1 MVHESTLLLVLD
13 LAGTFVFALNGAL
26 TAIEAA
32 RVDVV
37 GVITLGVIT
46 AIGGGTMRDLLIGA
60 IPPAAFQDWRYLA
73 VAMAG
78 GLAAFASS
86 HRLGQ
91 LAGIITILDAA
102 GLSMFAV
109 TGATKALSSGL
120 GAVPA
125 VILGGVTAVGGG
137 TIRDVLVRRIPSV
150 LHSEG
155 TLYAIP
161 ALAAASI
168 AVAASSTHTYG
179 TPAALGAVTAC
190 FALRM
195 TAVRYHLTA
204 PVPRRD
210 HPADPAQAETPGTG
224 KSPASYP
231 GRSQPI
237 KRHHTG

>member
-13 LAGTFVFALNGAL
+13 LAGTLVFALNGAL
-26 TAIEAA
+26 TAAEAA

-60 IPPAAFQDWRYLA
+60 VPPAAFQDWRYLA
-73 VAMAG
+73 VAMGG
-78 GLAAFASS
+78 GLVAFVSS
-86 HRLGQ
+86 QRLGQ

-109 TGATKALSSGL
+109 TGATKALSFGL

-161 ALAAASI
+161 ALVAAGI
-168 AVAASSTHTYG
+168 AVAADSAHVYG
-179 TPAALGAVTAC
+179 IPAALGAVAAC
-190 FALRM
+190 FGIRM
-195 TAVRYHLTA
+195 LAVRYHVTA
-204 PVPRRD
+204 PAPRRG
-210 HPADPAQAETPGTG
+210 HPAGPAEAEPSGGPGQV
-224 KSPASYP
+224 
-231 GRSQPI
+231 R
-237 KRHHTG
+237 

>member
-60 IPPAAFQDWRYLA
+60 VPPAAFQDWRYLA
-73 VAMAG
+73 VAIGG
-78 GLAAFASS
+78 GLVAFVSNQ
-86 HRLGQ
+86 RLGQ
-91 LAGIITILDAA
+91 LAGTITILDAA

-109 TGATKALSSGL
+109 TGATKALSFGL

-161 ALAAASI
+161 ALVAAGI
-168 AVAASSTHTYG
+168 AVAAQSAHVYG
-179 TPAALGAVTAC
+179 APAAVGDASAKELI
-190 FALRM
+190 
-195 TAVRYHLTA
+195 
-204 PVPRRD
+204 
-210 HPADPAQAETPGTG
+210 PA
-224 KSPASYP
+224 
-231 GRSQPI
+231 
-237 KRHHTG
+237 

>member
-13 LAGTFVFALNGAL
+13 LTGTFVFALNGAL

-46 AIGGGTMRDLLIGA
+46 AIGGGIMRDLLIGA
-60 IPPAAFQDWRYLA
+60 VPPASFQDWRYLA
-73 VAMAG
+73 VAIGGGAMAFG
-78 GLAAFASS
+78 GGQ
-86 HRLGQ
+86 RLGQ
-91 LAGIITILDAA
+91 LAGIITVLDAA

-109 TGATKALSSGL
+109 TGAAKALSFGL

-137 TIRDVLVRRIPSV
+137 TVRDVLVRRIPSV

-161 ALAAASI
+161 ALTAAGI
-168 AVAASSTHTYG
+168 AVAASSAHVYG
-179 TPAALGAVTAC
+179 SPAAVGAVAAC
-190 FALRM
+190 FGIRM
-195 TAVRYHLTA
+195 LAVRYHLTA
-204 PVPRRD
+204 PAPRRH
-210 HPADPAQAETPGTG
+210 HPPAP
-224 KSPASYP
+224 P
-231 GRSQPI
+231 
-237 KRHHTG
+237 